1 MRQGDKIFCNKCG
14 NEIQK
19 DKIGIMPD
27 FLGVKKEWGFF
38 SEKDME
44 LHQWDLCEACYDAF
58 VKEFEIPVEIEE
70 VMEL

>member
-27 FLGVKKEWGFF
+27 FLEVKKEWGFF

>member
-1 MRQGDKIFCNKCG
+1 
-14 NEIQK
+14 
-19 DKIGIMPD
+19 MPD
-27 FLGVKKEWGFF
+27 FLEVKKEWGFF